1 MHFAYRTYT
10 YLFLNNSVIF
20 SACNIEHLRVILRVY
35 NRLFYEPLMK
45 AGLSSE
51 SAGAKGEKRGRNQLV
66 SLGRKVISVR
76 STSLET
82 RTLIKP
88 SVLDTFPEMPQI
100 SSPFPT
106 PSSSFSYSCAWKES
120 IARFHFII
128 FIRSKFYPEEFFKS
142 P

>member
-1 MHFAYRTYT
+1 M
-10 YLFLNNSVIF
+10 YLVLNNSDIF
-20 SACNIEHLRVILRVY
+20 FACEKHLRVILRIH
-35 NRLFYEPLMK
+35 NRLFYEPLMR

-51 SAGAKGEKRGRNQLV
+51 SAGVEGEKRGRNQLV

-88 SVLDTFPEMPQI
+88 TVLDTFPEMPQI

-106 PSSSFSYSCAWKES
+106 PSSSSSIVSSCVWKES

-128 FIRSKFYPEEFFKS
+128 FIRSKFYPEEFF
-142 P
+142 